1 MRFRARSSLLMDRSV
16 ITRVIIR
23 AATIRYMDDAL
34 SRSMDI
40 EMQIGLLIDRLDLWP
55 ASDLKSL
62 RWARVWFMRNSWLL
76 VVLLTTMCSFSFRVI
91 CITNAYKG
99 EEEGCLH
106 ACLIWG
112 NETNDSTS
120 FPAFST
126 VYDTV
131 SYRRR
136 NFKVFQAL
144 IRVAEFITSNVPP
157 QIYHCILFELS
168 FMIDECKMDIE

>member
-91 CITNAYKG
+91 CITNAYNKG

-126 VYDTV
+126 VYDTL
-131 SYRRR
+131 SYCREEETL
-136 NFKVFQAL
+136 KSSKL
-144 IRVAEFITSNVPP
+144 
-157 QIYHCILFELS
+157 
-168 FMIDECKMDIE
+168 